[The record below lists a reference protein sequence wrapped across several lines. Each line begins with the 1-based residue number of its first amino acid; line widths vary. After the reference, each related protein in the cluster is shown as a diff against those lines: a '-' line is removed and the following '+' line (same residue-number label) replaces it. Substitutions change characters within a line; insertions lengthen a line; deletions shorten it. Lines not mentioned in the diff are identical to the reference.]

1 MPAMAQHIGFEQK
14 DYRAIGVYDR
24 WEDSPF
30 RDGRLE
36 GHTAIT
42 TNPDRRGNTSDNV
55 VAFRRSHLASNIYG
69 VRIDLAKPF
78 ALTPQGKVV
87 HVLVNRPQG
96 GRVMLVGLGKRH
108 DRVGQTADV
117 EQFWVYSTTDVPHGQ
132 WADAVFPI
140 KSANGVDIHSL
151 VLVPDAESTH
161 TLAADWIAYVDG
173 ILVDDSSEPRISLN
187 SAKGAAA
194 EAADAQQTTASVT
207 AASRNGTVVAA
218 DGQTL
223 NNFLAEKN
231 KALVVKV
238 LPAPGFGCKGL
249 RVRFGHKLAGPQ
261 KVGGQQM
268 WQEAYI
274 GDKQFNNGQC
284 VIPAEY
290 IVGEVEIEGDFISV
304 K

>member
-42 TNPDRRGNTSDNV
+42 TNPDRRGNTSDKV

-132 WADAVFPI
+132 I
-140 KSANGVDIHSL
+140 G
-151 VLVPDAESTH
+151 
-161 TLAADWIAYVDG
+161 
-173 ILVDDSSEPRISLN
+173 R
-187 SAKGAAA
+187 
-194 EAADAQQTTASVT
+194 ASC
-207 AASRNGTVVAA
+207 R
-218 DGQTL
+218 
-223 NNFLAEKN
+223 E
-231 KALVVKV
+231 
-238 LPAPGFGCKGL
+238 
-249 RVRFGHKLAGPQ
+249 RV
-261 KVGGQQM
+261 
-268 WQEAYI
+268 
-274 GDKQFNNGQC
+274 
-284 VIPAEY
+284 
-290 IVGEVEIEGDFISV
+290 
-304 K
+304 